1 MPINYRHLTI
11 SPEVLSQ
18 TVANEAVLLDLKSEK
33 YFGLNTVGLRVWEL
47 LQENGDVQ
55 AIRARMLK
63 EFEVAEADLDNDL
76 NDLLGRLLAAGLVQ
90 ESAGAPA

>member
-1 MPINYRHLTI
+1 MPLNYHHLTI

-47 LQENGDVQ
+47 LQETGDAN
-55 AIRARMLK
+55 AIRTRMLK
-63 EFEVAEADLDNDL
+63 EFEVSEKELDQDL
-76 NDLLGRLLAAGLVQ
+76 NDLFTRLLAAGLVQ
-90 ESAGAPA
+90 ETAET